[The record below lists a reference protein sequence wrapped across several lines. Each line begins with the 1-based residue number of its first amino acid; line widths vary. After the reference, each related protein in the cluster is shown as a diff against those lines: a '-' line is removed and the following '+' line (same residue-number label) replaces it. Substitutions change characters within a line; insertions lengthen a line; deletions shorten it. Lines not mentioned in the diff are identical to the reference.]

1 MALTW
6 QKRALPFV
14 SKADE
19 KKSTMMKPE
28 TKLALRT
35 LFKKT
40 ALVGVL
46 LAILTALCL
55 YFIADPDT
63 QFLVVVLAALA
74 TGGSSYYFA
83 SVAPLW
89 VAMPWL
95 KASLCVFAVL
105 AGAASFAAVGAI
117 SVVGYVIAT
126 GEPSGGGSSGHF
138 KSWD

>member
-1 MALTW
+1 MMA
-6 QKRALPFV
+6 
-14 SKADE
+14 
-19 KKSTMMKPE
+19 PE
-28 TKLALRT
+28 TKLVLRA
-35 LFKKT
+35 LFKKI

-55 YFIADPDT
+55 YFIADRDIR
-63 QFLVVVLAALA
+63 FLVMVLAALA
-74 TGGSSYYFA
+74 TSGSSYYFA

-95 KASLCVFAVL
+95 KGLLCVLAVL

-126 GEPSGGGSSGHF
+126 GKPSGGGSSGHF